1 MVSPTTYLSP
11 HLPKVEAQI
20 PTNMIAYLRYA
31 LGWSEPTHVP
41 QEPCIIV
48 CGHTS
53 YWDGVMMLLYTTEIH
68 CVALTKPELFVGLL
82 SPLLKWFGFI
92 PAPKLEDRGTGGVQQ
107 IAATLRALQATSP
120 TPIRLLISPK
130 GTIQNAPWRSGYQ
143 HIAKELGWPIKVLGV
158 DFSKRSLTV
167 VDCSGT
173 DIPALQQQL
182 GQFCPLVPR
191 RCEYPILC
199 DYDSWE
205 LSYPI
210 DIVAVSSLCMI
221 GPALQA
227 LWFSHIGIFTQ
238 TMITM
243 YISWIYHLSRE
254 TQYILLDSLVAKAG
268 ACYWLYT
275 FRESLSLSTAAIVSV
290 PAAIGLYHYQI
301 GTPRISGVPRG
312 DYIYH
317 HTLFHLW
324 MSIAAWL
331 LVVRA

>member
-1 MVSPTTYLSP
+1 
-11 HLPKVEAQI
+11 
-20 PTNMIAYLRYA
+20 MIAYLRYA
-31 LGWSEPTHVP
+31 LGWNEPTHVP
-41 QEPCIIV
+41 QESCIIV

-53 YWDGVMMLLYTTEIH
+53 YWDGVMMLLYTTEIP

-82 SPLLKWFGFI
+82 APLLKWLGFI

-107 IAATLRALQATSP
+107 IAATLRALQATRS

-143 HIAKELGWPIKVLGV
+143 HIAKELGWPVKVLGV
-158 DFSKRSLTV
+158 DFSKRSLTI

-182 GQFCPLVPR
+182 TQFCPLVPS

-205 LSYPI
+205 LGWPI
-210 DIVAVSSLCMI
+210 DIVAVSSLCMV

-227 LWFSHIGIFTQ
+227 LWFNHIGIFIQ

-254 TQYILLDSLVAKAG
+254 SQYILLDSLVAKVG
-268 ACYWLYT
+268 AAYWLYT
-275 FRESLSLSTAAIVSV
+275 FRESLSLSNATIVSI

-301 GTPRISGVPRG
+301 GTPRIPGVSRG
-312 DYIYH
+312 NYIYH

-331 LVVRA
+331 LVARA

>member
-1 MVSPTTYLSP
+1 MGS
-11 HLPKVEAQI
+11 
-20 PTNMIAYLRYA
+20 MIAYLRYA
-31 LGWSEPTHVP
+31 LGWNEPTNVP
-41 QEPCIIV
+41 QESCIIV

-53 YWDGVMMLLYTTEIH
+53 YWDGGMMLLYRSEMP
-68 CVALTKPELFVGLL
+68 CVALIKPQILEGFLG
-82 SPLLKWFGFI
+82 PLLKWLGFI

-107 IAATLRALQATSP
+107 IAATLRALQATRSL
-120 TPIRLLISPK
+120 PIRLLISPK

-143 HIAKELGWPIKVLGV
+143 YIAKELGWPIKVLGV
-158 DFSKRSLTV
+158 DYSKRSLTV

-182 GQFCPLVPR
+182 GQFCPLVPS

-199 DYDSWE
+199 NYDSWE
-205 LSYPI
+205 LGWPM
-210 DIVAVSSLCMI
+210 DIVAVSSLCMM

-227 LWFSHIGIFTQ
+227 LWFNHTGIFTQ
-238 TMITM
+238 TIVTM
-243 YISWIYHLSRE
+243 YISWIYHLLQES
-254 TQYILLDSLVAKAG
+254 QYILLDSLVAKAG

-275 FRESLSLSTAAIVSV
+275 FRESLTLSTTAIVAA

-301 GTPRISGVPRG
+301 GTPRTPGIPRG
-312 DYIYH
+312 NYIYH

-331 LVVRA
+331 LVARA